1 MPSIARLPRLRRSFP
16 VLWGGLAIVLLT
28 GCAADTKGIHR
39 LRLVHGSPT
48 GLLARVGTG
57 DCQSLAANTT
67 GAVARRIYEE
77 VADGPVIREAVN
89 RTIRSP
95 SLLAAV
101 RSDDPLAAHRALKR
115 LDEGQLIRAE
125 VLRGSRTLAEIGG
138 SPAIAP
144 IREALRSSTGATIGT
159 LVLSTQGTRAFID
172 TLRSLTGAHVLLSK
186 VSPASQ
192 AGTSE
197 VSEKSEASR
206 GAAHQETYS
215 FTGEGF
221 PAGRLRMTLLIPP
234 PPAWV
239 CAENVEQT
247 VTNTIGLIARRIYL
261 GERSGAKVREIVRS
275 MQSNASFVNAVANDS
290 AAQAR
295 ASIIGFFRSHLH
307 VVRVRVTAGSK
318 LLVDVGGPHVLAPV
332 RGTLRLGGRIIGH
345 FLVAIQDDT
354 GYVKLV
360 HLFTTA
366 QVLLRPGS
374 RQLIGTLAP
383 NPALLHI
390 PASGSFAFHGSTY
403 QAYSF
408 DGRSFPSG
416 PLRISL
422 LLPVG

>member
-1 MPSIARLPRLRRSFP
+1 MLPIAPSPRLRRSLP
-16 VLWGGLAIVLLT
+16 ALSAGLAIVLLT
-28 GCAADTKGIHR
+28 GCAADVKGSRR
-39 LRLVHGSPT
+39 LRSVRGRPT
-48 GLLARVGTG
+48 GLLAQAGTG
-57 DCQSLAANTT
+57 DCQSVAANTI

-77 VADGPVIREAVN
+77 VASGPIIEEAAN
-89 RTIRSP
+89 RTRRSP
-95 SLLAAV
+95 SLIAAV
-101 RSDDPLAAHRALKR
+101 RRGDPRAAHRALER
-115 LDEGQLIRAE
+115 LNKGQIIRAE

-138 SPAIAP
+138 APAIAP
-144 IREALRSSTGATIGT
+144 IRQALRSSTGAAIGT
-159 LVLSTQGTRAFID
+159 LVLSTQGTRSFID
-172 TLRSLTGAHVLLSK
+172 TLRSLTGAQVLLS
-186 VSPASQ
+186 SISATSQ
-192 AGTSE
+192 AQTSDVPE
-197 VSEKSEASR
+197 ANEASSGPAR
-206 GAAHQETYS
+206 HEVYS

-221 PAGRLRMTLLIPP
+221 PAGRLRTTLLIPP

-239 CAENVEQT
+239 CAESVEQT
-247 VTNTIGLIARRIYL
+247 VANTIGLIARRIYH
-261 GERSGAKVREIVRS
+261 GERAGAKVRAIVNAI
-275 MQSNASFVNAVANDS
+275 QSSPDFVDAVANDN

-307 VVRVRVTAGSK
+307 VVRVRVTAGSR

-332 RGTLRLGGRIIGH
+332 RGTLRLDGRVIGH

-383 NPALLHI
+383 SPALLHL
-390 PASGSFAFHGSTY
+390 PAAGGFALNGSRY
-403 QAYSF
+403 EVYSF

-422 LLPVG
+422 LLATG